1 MTFEETIGFLEVV
14 TALFPSFQ
22 PTEQQTTIWAEFLA
36 PFPAQS
42 VTRALH
48 KYVANSGSEF
58 APTVP
63 QLINTMRDEIRTE
76 RTKFKSLPYQGET
89 KEQRSEVVARMH
101 KLYPELFEGST
112 RK

>member
-1 MTFEETIGFLEVV
+1 MTWDETLNFIEVV
-14 TALFPSFQ
+14 TALFPSFN
-22 PTEQQTTIWAEFLA
+22 PTDEQMKIWDDFLR
-36 PFPAQS
+36 PFPVQS

-76 RTKFKSLPYQGET
+76 RAKFKSLPYEGET
-89 KEQRSEVVARMH
+89 QEQRREVVERMH
-101 KLYPELFEGST
+101 KLYPELFAGST